1 MRRLTLALLV
11 FCLPLLAVAQEPAYR
26 INPGDVLGVSVWGE
40 EKLDQQVLVLPD
52 GTISFPLAGQ
62 FDAAGRTTTELESAI
77 ANRLERFVPNAVVTV
92 AVQNA
97 AGNMVYVLG
106 EVNRPGQYQ
115 LARPL
120 DVMQALSLAGGLTA
134 FASQNNIK
142 VLRREGDRQ
151 TALPF
156 RYGDVKEGE
165 GLESNIR
172 LRSGDVVVVPG
183 TTLF

>member
-1 MRRLTLALLV
+1 MHRLILALV
-11 FCLPLLAVAQEPAYR
+11 ITVLPTFAAAQEQPYR

-40 EKLDQQVLVLPD
+40 ENLDQQVLVLPD

-62 FDAAGRTTTELESAI
+62 IEAVGRTTNELGATI
-77 ANRLERFVPNAVVTV
+77 ANRLDRFVPNAVVTV

-134 FASQNNIK
+134 FASQNKIK
-142 VLRREGDRQ
+142 VLRREGDQ
-151 TALPF
+151 QVALPF
-156 RYGDVKEGE
+156 RYGDVKQGE
-165 GLESNIR
+165 SLDTNIR